1 MLDWQLN
8 NRADNNINLFNFS
21 INLPTNQNQL
31 FMPQVSSEPRQDIR
45 LAANLIK
52 KSRHVV
58 VLTGAG
64 ISTPSGI
71 PDFRSAGSGL
81 WTRYDPLEVASL
93 SAFRYHPEKFFGWM
107 RSLAISIGQALPNP
121 AHIALAQ
128 LEQAG
133 YVHTIITQN
142 ID

>member
-8 NRADNNINLFNFS
+8 NRANKNINLSNFS

-81 WTRYDPLEVASL
+81 WTRHDPMQVGSL
-93 SAFRYHPEKFFGWM
+93 SAFRYD
-107 RSLAISIGQALPNP
+107 P
-121 AHIALAQ
+121 A
-128 LEQAG
+128 G
-133 YVHTIITQN
+133 FDSWVN
-142 ID
+142 